1 MTTEKAFEHLKLAA
15 LEVKGALIDI
25 DENIHPSVNEV
36 ENLCQIVNNLQ
47 EQLIIYKYLK
57 TQKELSPSLNIH
69 LKVMEQTQ
77 PKEEAVPVAN
87 DLPIAESKE
96 EVKTEVKPTEPIQ
109 PQAKTVKRI
118 ELGLNDKFR
127 IINELFAQNSTEFN
141 LAIDQLNTIDSFEK
155 SEIYLTELMNL
166 YKWKKEN
173 ELTQRLFQLNQKRF
187 A

>member
-36 ENLCQIVNNLQ
+36 EKLCEVISNLQ

-69 LKVMEQTQ
+69 LKVMEQTL
-77 PKEEAVPVAN
+77 PKEEAVPVTN
-87 DLPIAESKE
+87 DVPVAETKDE
-96 EVKTEVKPTEPIQ
+96 IKTEAQQTETAQ
-109 PQAKTVKRI
+109 PQTKTVKRM

-187 A
+187 S